1 MESLQPKNTA
11 LVFFGG
17 AFSFVI
23 LVEQVRVLQRRQNPN
38 VALGEAK
45 QQELMIMALGIQNTS
60 KTLLMPKPW

>member
-1 MESLQPKNTA
+1 M
-11 LVFFGG
+11 
-17 AFSFVI
+17 I